1 MRFPLHI
8 YSLDNHAFIIIR
20 SIAGNAAIMIRT
32 IKNRIR
38 LFACFRKLSYRYL
51 SSIRIIQWIRRS
63 RRRTIIITNP
73 LLQPHIVVYVVST
86 DVVGMSW
93 VLRSLNRA
101 ILASI
106 FPPLGGTVL
115 VLLSMRTLFGNE

>member
-38 LFACFRKLSYRYL
+38 LFACSRKLPYRYL
-51 SSIRIIQWIRRS
+51 PSIWIIQWIRRS

-73 LLQPHIVVYVVST
+73 LVQFRIVVRIVSA
-86 DVVGMSW
+86 DVVVGM
-93 VLRSLNRA
+93 
-101 ILASI
+101 
-106 FPPLGGTVL
+106 GG
-115 VLLSMRTLFGNE
+115 MRYGRGLCRTGFAVCTL